1 MAGKRSRERLTRERV
16 VEAALAL
23 IDAEGPD
30 GLTMRRLGAELG
42 VQGMALYHH
51 FESKDDLLDA
61 VALRL
66 LGELELPDQP
76 EEWQAR
82 IRAVVMAWA
91 ALQDRHP
98 RAFPLVYRRRTPET
112 WDVRPTEEL
121 FDALR
126 SAGFDEI
133 ETANAYLTLIF
144 LLDGALFSRPY
155 PFSTVGDAARY
166 GASVVDPEQFP
177 RYVEI
182 GQRVSDVSWEQV
194 YGLGVDLLIS
204 GLEAWL
210 RGRAEEHRP

>member
-1 MAGKRSRERLTRERV
+1 MAGKRTRDRLTRERV
-16 VEAALAL
+16 AEAALDL
-23 IDAEGPD
+23 IDAEGVD
-30 GLTMRRLGAELG
+30 ALTMRRLGAELG

-51 FESKDDLLDA
+51 FESKDAVLDA

-66 LGELELPDQP
+66 LGEVELPDPPP

-91 ALQDRHP
+91 RLQDRHP
-98 RAFPLVYRRRTPET
+98 RAFPLVYRSRSPET
-112 WDVRPTEEL
+112 WDVRPAEEL
-121 FDALR
+121 FDALQ

-182 GQRVSDVSWEQV
+182 GRRVGEVSWEQV

-204 GLEAWL
+204 GLEARL
-210 RGRAEEHRP
+210 RDRDR